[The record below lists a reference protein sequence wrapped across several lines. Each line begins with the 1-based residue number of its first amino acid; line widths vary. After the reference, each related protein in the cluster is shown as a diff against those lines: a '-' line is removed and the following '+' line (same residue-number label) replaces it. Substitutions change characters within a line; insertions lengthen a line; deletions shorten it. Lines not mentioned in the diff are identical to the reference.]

1 MASQENLISE
11 DESINQTE
19 PWQFENALS
28 RSDRETL
35 TSFTMLSDFLGQ
47 QLPNFSSYSLNLMGV
62 LACIVNEI
70 IALATPE
77 SPLWSRSQCE
87 NIEML
92 NLNEYYSQFFPWYAK
107 NVPRFFHEASRAS
120 AVIRV
125 DASWLVRKLENPV
138 RWVSIFPS
146 LVGNVSIESSND
158 DVKMIDMEF
167 LTLITPVIPTRKI
180 KVLRYCHRIGNDTW
194 IIADISMYL
203 SSYSDDLRP
212 EFLRFPSGFIIQHLP
227 NGYSKVTILEHW
239 VYKEDAI
246 LNRLRPYLSYGI
258 GFGAKKWL
266 VALQRYCSKTTYVP
280 LMDITN
286 QLVSSSKSFSV
297 LFLIIVNSTGRDN
310 LLEVSRHMVHLFCSG
325 TCGVIGYQWRRLGAG
340 RTFDVRVFTRESP
353 DMIRHPCG
361 IISASGLAKIHAKPE
376 MLFPFIYGVKK
387 REIFNHLRLS
397 GNGLKQVLRITRDD
411 TTPRNDVSLFSFRLN
426 NSTEVF
432 LLQEAYNEASSSMV
446 IHSILDESSL
456 RKIINGDSSFSIT
469 YPCGFTIM
477 PGQNSGD
484 EEAGC
489 VVSVGFQA
497 IVTEAIVAN
506 TMMSNVEKTLSDTF
520 TNFENV
526 LAANW

>member
-1 MASQENLISE
+1 MISE

-19 PWQFENALS
+19 HLAEANDLRFENALS

-35 TSFTMLSDFLGQ
+35 TYFTMLSDFFGQ
-47 QLPNFSSYSLNLMGV
+47 QLPNVSAYSLNLMVV

-70 IALATPE
+70 ISLATLE
-77 SPLWSRSQCE
+77 SPLWSRSHCE

-107 NVPRFFHEASRAS
+107 NVPRFVHEASRAS

-125 DASWLVRKLENPV
+125 DASWLVRKLKNPV

-212 EFLRFPSGFIIQHLP
+212 EFLRFPSGFMIQHLP

-246 LNRLRPYLSYGI
+246 LNRLRPYLSSGI
-258 GFGAKKWL
+258 GFGAKNWL

-286 QLVSSSKSFSV
+286 QLLS
-297 LFLIIVNSTGRDN
+297 IVNSTGRHN
-310 LLEVSRHMVHLFCSG
+310 LLEVSKHMVHLFCSG

-340 RTFDVRVFTRESP
+340 RTFNVRVFTRESP
-353 DMIRHPCG
+353 DMIRHPCR
-361 IISASGLAKIHAKPE
+361 IISASGLAKTHAKPE

-387 REIFNHLRLS
+387 REIFNHLRLF

-411 TTPRNDVSLFSFRLN
+411 SSPRNDVSLFSFRLN
-426 NSTEVF
+426 NYTEVF

-456 RKIINGDSSFSIT
+456 RKIINGDDSSFSIS

-497 IVTEAIVAN
+497 IATEAIVAN
-506 TMMSNVEKTLSDTF
+506 TLISNVEKTLSDTF